1 MTLLSETDR
10 AVQRRDRR
18 RAALFE
24 RLAGCDRE
32 LRRWLDRTDVLT
44 KRAGKPLSDLLEAT
58 APLGREPDERS

>member
-18 RAALFE
+18 LAALFE

-32 LRRWLDRTDVLT
+32 LRRWLDPYRRPDETRGQTLV
-44 KRAGKPLSDLLEAT
+44 RLLEAT
-58 APLGREPDERS
+58 APRGREPDEPA